1 MLVLG
6 IETSCDETGVALVAD
21 GRLVRSNVL
30 ADQQTLHARYGG
42 VVPEVASR
50 AHVDLLHPAV
60 EQACALGG
68 ARLGDVDAVAVT
80 IGPGLAGS
88 LLVGVAAAKAYAL
101 ALDRPLVGVNHLV
114 AHVYAN
120 VLDHGTLPLPA
131 VVFVVSGGHTS
142 LLAMDEQGAF
152 RGLGQ
157 TIDDAAGEAY
167 DKVARV
173 LGLGYPGGPVVDRLA
188 RDGDPAA
195 VRFPRALLDDGSDD
209 FSFSG
214 LKTAVLRHVRAAG
227 PDVNVADVAASFQ
240 EAVVDVQISKVV
252 GVAKREGLDTVLLGG
267 GVAANSRLR
276 ARLAAEAEH
285 LGLRLL
291 VPSPALCTDNG
302 AMVAC
307 AGSFA
312 LERGERTPLDVGADP
327 NLQIVPG
334 FGRRAPRRP
343 KRRTGRDPPPPDQPP
358 EGRRAPGVL
367 AGLRWLPVLR
377 RSPSGSHGP
386 VRVPAV
392 GGGPAGQDGGA
403 AGQASDQAE
412 QQDGQR
418 VDATAGRGRDR
429 LGGDGDHGSG
439 VEAALA
445 RPDLL
450 DGGLGA
456 LGLGGLD
463 AAEQPVVLVLGHG
476 AAGCVG
482 GAGAACSTP
491 VGAGRRWPA
500 AWVRLPARFSPAG
513 TGTGPCLVVEVLGG
527 HGDGGVPVASA
538 RLSASTVSA
547 R

>member
-21 GRLVRSNVL
+21 GRRVRSNVL

-68 ARLGDVDAVAVT
+68 ARLGDDEAVAVT

-101 ALDRPLVGVNHLV
+101 ALDRPLLGVNHLV

-142 LLAMDEQGAF
+142 LLAMDEQGNF

-173 LGLGYPGGPVVDRLA
+173 LGLGYPGGPVIDRLA
-188 RDGDPAA
+188 REGDPAA

-227 PDVNVADVAASFQ
+227 PEVDVADVAASFQ
-240 EAVVDVQISKVV
+240 EAVVDVQVSKVL

-276 ARLAAEAEH
+276 ARLATEAEA
-285 LGLRLL
+285 LGIRLL

-312 LERGERTPLDVGADP
+312 LERGEHTPLDVAADP

-334 FGRRAPRRP
+334 FGRRGPRRA
-343 KRRTGRDPPPPDQPP
+343 KRRD
-358 EGRRAPGVL
+358 
-367 AGLRWLPVLR
+367 
-377 RSPSGSHGP
+377 RS
-386 VRVPAV
+386 
-392 GGGPAGQDGGA
+392 
-403 AGQASDQAE
+403 
-412 QQDGQR
+412 
-418 VDATAGRGRDR
+418 
-429 LGGDGDHGSG
+429 
-439 VEAALA
+439 
-445 RPDLL
+445 
-450 DGGLGA
+450 
-456 LGLGGLD
+456 
-463 AAEQPVVLVLGHG
+463 
-476 AAGCVG
+476 
-482 GAGAACSTP
+482 
-491 VGAGRRWPA
+491 
-500 AWVRLPARFSPAG
+500 
-513 TGTGPCLVVEVLGG
+513 
-527 HGDGGVPVASA
+527 
-538 RLSASTVSA
+538 
-547 R
+547 

>member
-1 MLVLG
+1 
-6 IETSCDETGVALVAD
+6 
-21 GRLVRSNVL
+21 VL

-80 IGPGLAGS
+80 VGPGLAGS

-142 LLAMDEQGAF
+142 LLAMDEQGEF

-173 LGLGYPGGPVVDRLA
+173 LGLGYPGGPVIDRLA

-276 ARLAAEAEH
+276 ARLAAEAET
-285 LGLRLL
+285 LGIRLL

-327 NLQIVPG
+327 NLPIIPG
-334 FGRRAPRRP
+334 FGRRGPRRP
-343 KRRTGRDPPPPDQPP
+343 KRRHRD
-358 EGRRAPGVL
+358 G
-367 AGLRWLPVLR
+367 
-377 RSPSGSHGP
+377 
-386 VRVPAV
+386 
-392 GGGPAGQDGGA
+392 
-403 AGQASDQAE
+403 
-412 QQDGQR
+412 
-418 VDATAGRGRDR
+418 
-429 LGGDGDHGSG
+429 
-439 VEAALA
+439 
-445 RPDLL
+445 
-450 DGGLGA
+450 
-456 LGLGGLD
+456 
-463 AAEQPVVLVLGHG
+463 
-476 AAGCVG
+476 
-482 GAGAACSTP
+482 
-491 VGAGRRWPA
+491 
-500 AWVRLPARFSPAG
+500 
-513 TGTGPCLVVEVLGG
+513 
-527 HGDGGVPVASA
+527 
-538 RLSASTVSA
+538 
-547 R
+547 

>member
-1 MLVLG
+1 VLVLG
-6 IETSCDETGVALVAD
+6 IETSCDETGVALVED
-21 GRLVRSNVL
+21 GRRVRSNVL

-68 ARLGDVDAVAVT
+68 VRLSDVDAVAVT

-88 LLVGVAAAKAYAL
+88 L
-101 ALDRPLVGVNHLV
+101 LV

-227 PDVNVADVAASFQ
+227 PEVNLADVAASFQ
-240 EAVVDVQISKVV
+240 EAVVDVQVSKVV

-276 ARLAAEAEH
+276 ARLAAEAEA

-291 VPSPALCTDNG
+291 IPSPALCTDNG

-312 LERGERTPLDVGADP
+312 LERGEHTPLDVGADP
-327 NLQIVPG
+327 NLHIIPG
-334 FGRRAPRRP
+334 FGRRGARRP
-343 KRRTGRDPPPPDQPP
+343 KRRDRTG
-358 EGRRAPGVL
+358 
-367 AGLRWLPVLR
+367 
-377 RSPSGSHGP
+377 
-386 VRVPAV
+386 
-392 GGGPAGQDGGA
+392 
-403 AGQASDQAE
+403 
-412 QQDGQR
+412 
-418 VDATAGRGRDR
+418 
-429 LGGDGDHGSG
+429 
-439 VEAALA
+439 
-445 RPDLL
+445 
-450 DGGLGA
+450 
-456 LGLGGLD
+456 
-463 AAEQPVVLVLGHG
+463 
-476 AAGCVG
+476 
-482 GAGAACSTP
+482 
-491 VGAGRRWPA
+491 
-500 AWVRLPARFSPAG
+500 
-513 TGTGPCLVVEVLGG
+513 
-527 HGDGGVPVASA
+527 
-538 RLSASTVSA
+538 
-547 R
+547 

>member
-1 MLVLG
+1 VLVLG
-6 IETSCDETGVALVAD
+6 IETSCDETGVALVSD

-68 ARLGDVDAVAVT
+68 TRLPDVDAIAVT
-80 IGPGLAGS
+80 VGPGLAGS

-101 ALDRPLVGVNHLV
+101 ALDKPLIGVNHLV

-120 VLDHGTLPLPA
+120 VLDHGSLPLPA

-142 LLAMDEQGAF
+142 LLAMDDQGNF

-173 LGLGYPGGPVVDRLA
+173 LGLGYPGGPVIDRLA
-188 RDGDPAA
+188 RDGNPEA

-227 PDVNVADVAASFQ
+227 PEVDVADVAASFQ
-240 EAVVDVQISKVV
+240 EAVVDVQIAKVV

-276 ARLAAEAEH
+276 DRLAAEAAG
-285 LGLRLL
+285 LGIRLL

-327 NLQIVPG
+327 NLQIIPG

-343 KRRTGRDPPPPDQPP
+343 KRRR
-358 EGRRAPGVL
+358 
-367 AGLRWLPVLR
+367 
-377 RSPSGSHGP
+377 
-386 VRVPAV
+386 
-392 GGGPAGQDGGA
+392 
-403 AGQASDQAE
+403 
-412 QQDGQR
+412 
-418 VDATAGRGRDR
+418 
-429 LGGDGDHGSG
+429 
-439 VEAALA
+439 
-445 RPDLL
+445 
-450 DGGLGA
+450 
-456 LGLGGLD
+456 
-463 AAEQPVVLVLGHG
+463 
-476 AAGCVG
+476 
-482 GAGAACSTP
+482 
-491 VGAGRRWPA
+491 
-500 AWVRLPARFSPAG
+500 
-513 TGTGPCLVVEVLGG
+513 
-527 HGDGGVPVASA
+527 
-538 RLSASTVSA
+538 
-547 R
+547 

>member
-1 MLVLG
+1 VLVLG
-6 IETSCDETGVALVAD
+6 IETSCDETGVALVED

-68 ARLGDVDAVAVT
+68 ARLSDVDAVAVT
-80 IGPGLAGS
+80 VGPGLAGS

-120 VLDHGTLPLPA
+120 VLDHGDLPLPA

-142 LLAMDEQGAF
+142 LLAMDAQGAF

-173 LGLGYPGGPVVDRLA
+173 LGLGYPGGPVIDRLA
-188 RDGDPAA
+188 REGDPTA
-195 VRFPRALLDDGSDD
+195 VRFPRALLEDGTDD

-214 LKTAVLRHVRAAG
+214 LKTAVLRHVREAG
-227 PDVNVADVAASFQ
+227 PEANVADVAASFQ
-240 EAVVDVQISKVV
+240 EAVVDVEISKVI
-252 GVAKREGLDTVLLGG
+252 GVAKREGLDTLLLGG

-276 ARLAAEAEH
+276 DRLAAEADS
-285 LGLRLL
+285 LGIRLL

-327 NLQIVPG
+327 NLHIIPG
-334 FGRRAPRRP
+334 FGRRGPRRP
-343 KRRTGRDPPPPDQPP
+343 KRR
-358 EGRRAPGVL
+358 RA
-367 AGLRWLPVLR
+367 R
-377 RSPSGSHGP
+377 
-386 VRVPAV
+386 
-392 GGGPAGQDGGA
+392 
-403 AGQASDQAE
+403 
-412 QQDGQR
+412 
-418 VDATAGRGRDR
+418 
-429 LGGDGDHGSG
+429 
-439 VEAALA
+439 
-445 RPDLL
+445 
-450 DGGLGA
+450 
-456 LGLGGLD
+456 
-463 AAEQPVVLVLGHG
+463 
-476 AAGCVG
+476 
-482 GAGAACSTP
+482 
-491 VGAGRRWPA
+491 
-500 AWVRLPARFSPAG
+500 
-513 TGTGPCLVVEVLGG
+513 
-527 HGDGGVPVASA
+527 
-538 RLSASTVSA
+538 
-547 R
+547 

>member
-6 IETSCDETGVALVAD
+6 IETSCDETGVALVED
-21 GRLVRSNVL
+21 GRRVRSNVL

-68 ARLGDVDAVAVT
+68 VRLGDVDAIAVT
-80 IGPGLAGS
+80 LGPGLAGS

-101 ALDRPLVGVNHLV
+101 ALDRPLLGVNHLV

-142 LLAMDEQGAF
+142 LLAMDEDGAF

-188 RDGDPAA
+188 REGDPAA

-227 PDVNVADVAASFQ
+227 PEVNVADVAASFQ

-252 GVAKREGLDTVLLGG
+252 GVARREGLDTVLLGG

-276 ARLAAEAEH
+276 ARLAAEAED
-285 LGLRLL
+285 LGIRLL
-291 VPSPALCTDNG
+291 VPSP
-302 AMVAC
+302 
-307 AGSFA
+307 
-312 LERGERTPLDVGADP
+312 
-327 NLQIVPG
+327 
-334 FGRRAPRRP
+334 
-343 KRRTGRDPPPPDQPP
+343 
-358 EGRRAPGVL
+358 
-367 AGLRWLPVLR
+367 
-377 RSPSGSHGP
+377 
-386 VRVPAV
+386 
-392 GGGPAGQDGGA
+392 
-403 AGQASDQAE
+403 
-412 QQDGQR
+412 
-418 VDATAGRGRDR
+418 
-429 LGGDGDHGSG
+429 
-439 VEAALA
+439 
-445 RPDLL
+445 
-450 DGGLGA
+450 
-456 LGLGGLD
+456 
-463 AAEQPVVLVLGHG
+463 
-476 AAGCVG
+476 
-482 GAGAACSTP
+482 
-491 VGAGRRWPA
+491 
-500 AWVRLPARFSPAG
+500 
-513 TGTGPCLVVEVLGG
+513 
-527 HGDGGVPVASA
+527 
-538 RLSASTVSA
+538 
-547 R
+547 

>member
-6 IETSCDETGVALVAD
+6 IETSCDETGVALVED
-21 GRLVRSNVL
+21 GRRVRSNVL

-80 IGPGLAGS
+80 VGPGLAGS

-227 PDVNVADVAASFQ
+227 PDLNVADVAASFQ
-240 EAVVDVQISKVV
+240 EAVVDVQVSKVV

-276 ARLAAEAEH
+276 ARLAAEAEA
-285 LGLRLL
+285 LGVRLL

-307 AGSFA
+307 AGGFA

-327 NLQIVPG
+327 NLHIIPG
-334 FGRRAPRRP
+334 FGRRGARRP
-343 KRRTGRDPPPPDQPP
+343 KRRHRD
-358 EGRRAPGVL
+358 G
-367 AGLRWLPVLR
+367 
-377 RSPSGSHGP
+377 
-386 VRVPAV
+386 
-392 GGGPAGQDGGA
+392 
-403 AGQASDQAE
+403 
-412 QQDGQR
+412 
-418 VDATAGRGRDR
+418 
-429 LGGDGDHGSG
+429 
-439 VEAALA
+439 
-445 RPDLL
+445 
-450 DGGLGA
+450 
-456 LGLGGLD
+456 
-463 AAEQPVVLVLGHG
+463 
-476 AAGCVG
+476 
-482 GAGAACSTP
+482 
-491 VGAGRRWPA
+491 
-500 AWVRLPARFSPAG
+500 
-513 TGTGPCLVVEVLGG
+513 
-527 HGDGGVPVASA
+527 
-538 RLSASTVSA
+538 
-547 R
+547 

>member
-1 MLVLG
+1 VLVLG
-6 IETSCDETGVALVAD
+6 IETSCDETGVALVED
-21 GRLVRSNVL
+21 GRRVRSNVL

-80 IGPGLAGS
+80 VGPGLAGS
-88 LLVGVAAAKAYAL
+88 L
-101 ALDRPLVGVNHLV
+101 LDRPLVGVNHLV

-120 VLDHGTLPLPA
+120 VLDHGPLPLPA

-173 LGLGYPGGPVVDRLA
+173 LGLGYPGGPVIDRLA

-214 LKTAVLRHVRAAG
+214 LKTAVLRHVRSAG
-227 PDVNVADVAASFQ
+227 PDLNVADVAASFQ

-276 ARLAAEAEH
+276 ARLAAEAED

-307 AGSFA
+307 AGSHA

-327 NLQIVPG
+327 NLHIIPG

-343 KRRTGRDPPPPDQPP
+343 RRR
-358 EGRRAPGVL
+358 
-367 AGLRWLPVLR
+367 
-377 RSPSGSHGP
+377 
-386 VRVPAV
+386 
-392 GGGPAGQDGGA
+392 
-403 AGQASDQAE
+403 
-412 QQDGQR
+412 QR
-418 VDATAGRGRDR
+418 NG
-429 LGGDGDHGSG
+429 
-439 VEAALA
+439 
-445 RPDLL
+445 
-450 DGGLGA
+450 
-456 LGLGGLD
+456 
-463 AAEQPVVLVLGHG
+463 
-476 AAGCVG
+476 
-482 GAGAACSTP
+482 
-491 VGAGRRWPA
+491 
-500 AWVRLPARFSPAG
+500 
-513 TGTGPCLVVEVLGG
+513 
-527 HGDGGVPVASA
+527 
-538 RLSASTVSA
+538 
-547 R
+547 